1 MSEEIKITDSNNS
14 IMNIGEVIQA
24 SVSDEIIIKMR
35 DISESLRIGFPVI
48 TEGSNFDFFSIISDI
63 ETPLDNT
70 ALMFANADDYRAAS
84 PLSML
89 KDRETLSRGKKF
101 FSIARLNCVKM
112 VNKDNQQILEYET
125 VPEHFA
131 STRKAT
137 LQDIKLVYKETEK
150 SQSIGTLRGLS
161 EFSIPIDFDKL
172 TSVPFGI
179 FGRTNSGKT
188 YLNKIILGNILHQN
202 AAQVLVFD
210 TQSEYGW
217 ASRADQSLGLKAFF
231 DDKIKIFTLDPKQS
245 QNADEELI
253 IDPKEITPDDLIIA
267 FRDISDNMID
277 AIFQINKHKKFT
289 DPIDQTKFTYLSL
302 IEAILRTTE
311 EKYPDQEGHK
321 IHPSTLEGLQ
331 RRMERLNRFSFIK
344 DSNGKGLLNR
354 LTSMIKQKYSIIIDF
369 GKFGTDLASYL
380 IVANLVTRRLYN
392 TYSAASSPKEYP
404 RLVVLLEEAHKFLD
418 SAISRF
424 TIFNKLAREMRKFGL
439 VLAMVDQRPSGID
452 DEILSQLA
460 NRFILSLTDPKD
472 ITSALTGPV
481 DPSKW
486 RSIVSA
492 MPTQHTLMFGDAI
505 PVPTTIEIE
514 YYERTN
520 MRKKWEIEITSEDFK
535 TQLEGTRREEM
546 QNLFKD

>member
-1 MSEEIKITDSNNS
+1 MSEVIKTSESNISNL
-14 IMNIGEVIQA
+14 NIGEVIQA
-24 SVSDEIIIKMR
+24 SVSDEIVIKMR

-70 ALMFANADDYRAAS
+70 ALMFANADDYRTAS

-101 FSIARLNCVKM
+101 YSIARLNCVKM

-131 STRKAT
+131 PTRKAT
-137 LQDIKLVYKETEK
+137 LQDIKLVYKETDK

-161 EFSIPIDFDKL
+161 DFSIPINFDKL

-202 AAQVLVFD
+202 AAQVLIFD

-217 ASRADQSLGLKAFF
+217 ASRADQSPGLKAFF

-253 IDPKEITPDDLIIA
+253 IDPKDITPEDLIIA
-267 FRDISDNMID
+267 FRDISDNMKD
-277 AIFQINKHKKFT
+277 AIYQINKHKKLT
-289 DPIDQTKFTYLSL
+289 DPIDPNKYTYLSL

-311 EKYPDQEGHK
+311 EMYPDREGHK

-331 RRMERLNRFSFIK
+331 RRME
-344 DSNGKGLLNR
+344 
-354 LTSMIKQKYSIIIDF
+354 IKQKYSIIIDF

-380 IVANLVTRRLYN
+380 IVANLVTRRLYD

-418 SAISRF
+418 PAISRF

-472 ITSALTGPV
+472 IASALTGPV

-492 MPTQHTLMFGDAI
+492 MPIQHTLMFGDAI

-514 YYERTN
+514 YYERKN
-520 MRKKWEIEITSEDFK
+520 MRKKWDIKITSEDFK
-535 TQLEGTRREEM
+535 TQLEGTSREEIA
-546 QNLFKD
+546 NLFKD